1 MSHALILIFQ
11 SLSLNSDSC
20 NVVVHSFVGL
30 VVGTA
35 AAIVTALYFRGNQKW
50 REELPEYLVGALLS
64 GIVIGRLFCYVIDR

>member
-1 MSHALILIFQ
+1 M
-11 SLSLNSDSC
+11 
-20 NVVVHSFVGL
+20 VVHSFVGL

-64 GIVIGRLFCYVIDR
+64 GIVIGGLFCYVIDR